1 MPDTPE
7 RHVTWENLSLCTI
20 LINVAMVHLSSHGTL
35 NLPRM
40 ENIEQGKLKD
50 IFRYISHQMLF
61 CNVFSQLEKIDDA
74 YRKNN

>member
-1 MPDTPE
+1 
-7 RHVTWENLSLCTI
+7 
-20 LINVAMVHLSSHGTL
+20 MVHLSSHGTL

-74 YRKNN
+74 YRKNNWLSLLFKPCIKVQVMREH